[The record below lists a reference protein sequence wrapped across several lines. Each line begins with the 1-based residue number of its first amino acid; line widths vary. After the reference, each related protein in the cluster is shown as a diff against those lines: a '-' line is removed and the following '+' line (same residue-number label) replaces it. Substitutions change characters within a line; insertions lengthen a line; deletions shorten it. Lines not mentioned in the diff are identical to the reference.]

1 MRLLSLTLNGRY
13 KGLKD
18 QYFDFQQT
26 KGNILAFIGLNGSG
40 KSQLLELIGE
50 IFAFLE
56 RKQRSDFQVNTSL
69 GFGFE
74 LFYQLSGTTEHSV
87 GSSGM
92 ECGSPLAII
101 GGIANPKYKIVLEES
116 SKEPKVF
123 IYIDGDWEEIHIST
137 LELPYIVGYSS
148 GLNENLQRSFMKNAV
163 QYYDIMRVRLKRQKE
178 LTEHLDEKQISD
190 INKRYFNRYPNLFQP
205 EETYQEHESLVTND
219 GNVIVTAD
227 GKLLTTESFLL
238 SLRESDTAVSQCMY
252 LDYDSAALFLF
263 SSVLQ
268 FENQLNNGLDDDT
281 FQKPVKATLEYDLR
295 REVSG
300 LDSVRDIRALVRIA
314 GIENV
319 EGIGRQSSDEQYELY
334 ELDYLAGRIFLDL
347 TDNDVLENLREA
359 NYSDPMVLFRRLYKL
374 QQLGV
379 KNWQGVSRQ
388 QLRKDNF
395 TGTVK
400 KPLKTKLPLS
410 VLELILSDSNGN
422 NASFDD
428 LSDGEAQFIQV
439 MAAVK
444 IFSKERTLFLLD
456 EPETHSN
463 PSWRTYF
470 HSHLTNALMLPEQEE
485 SRSQIFA
492 STHSPFMVSSLQR
505 EDVFLFKKDDA
516 GKINMEPVGSQTYGA
531 SFEVLIKEY
540 FNLQSLIS
548 QTVVED
554 IKANLPKD
562 ESTEERQKA
571 KRWITEHI
579 GESMEKAYLLRKLQD

>member
-13 KGLKD
+13 KGLND
-18 QYFDFQQT
+18 QHFDFQHTQ
-26 KGNILAFIGLNGSG
+26 GNILAFIGLNGSG

-56 RKQRSDFQVNTSL
+56 RKQRSDFRVKTTL

-74 LFYQLSGTTEHSV
+74 LFYQLSGTTEHSF

-92 ECGSPLAII
+92 QFDSPLAVM
-101 GGIANPKYKIVLEES
+101 GGVNLPKFKVLLEDK
-116 SKEPKVF
+116 SKEPEAF
-123 IYIDGDWEEIHIST
+123 IYVNGAWNEIGISK
-137 LELPYIVGYSS
+137 LELPFIVGYSS

-163 QYYDIMRVRLKRQKE
+163 QHYDIMRIRLKRQKE
-178 LTEHLDEKQISD
+178 LTDNLNEEQISG
-190 INKRYFNRYPNLFQP
+190 INKRYLKRYPNIFQP
-205 EETYQEHESLVTND
+205 EETYQKLISSDGHQLVTSD
-219 GNVIVTAD
+219 GYVITASN
-227 GKLLTTESFLL
+227 LLL
-238 SLRESDTAVSQCMY
+238 SLRETDTPSSRCMY

-263 SSVLQ
+263 SSVLLP
-268 FENQLNNGLDDDT
+268 ETKASGKLDDGS
-281 FQKPVKATLEYDLR
+281 FKRPVSVILEYDLR
-295 REVSG
+295 REVAG

-314 GIENV
+314 GSENL
-319 EGIGRQSSDEQYELY
+319 EGIGQQSTDEQYQLY
-334 ELDYLAGRIFLDL
+334 ELNFLAGQIFLDL
-347 TDNDVLENLREA
+347 TDSGVLEKLREA
-359 NYSDPMVLFRRLYKL
+359 NYNDPMVLFRRLYKF

-379 KNWQGVSRQ
+379 KNWQGVVRQ

-410 VLELILSDSNGN
+410 VIELTLSDGNGN

-470 HSHLTNALMLPEQEE
+470 HSHLTNALMLPEQED
-485 SRSQIFA
+485 SKTQIFA
-492 STHSPFMVSSLQR
+492 TTHSPFMVSSLQR
-505 EDVFLFKKDDA
+505 EDVFLFKKDVA
-516 GKINMEPVGSQTYGA
+516 GKINMEPVANQTYGA

-548 QTVVED
+548 QTVVKD
-554 IKANLPKD
+554 IKAHLPKD

-571 KRWITEHI
+571 KRWITDHI